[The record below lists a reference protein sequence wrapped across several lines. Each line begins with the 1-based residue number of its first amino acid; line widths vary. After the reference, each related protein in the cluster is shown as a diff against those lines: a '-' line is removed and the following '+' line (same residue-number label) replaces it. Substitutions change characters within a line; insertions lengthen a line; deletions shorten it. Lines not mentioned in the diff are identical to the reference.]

1 MTFLLDSNILI
12 YAYCEDMPQHTKVGA
27 WLTRTVNSSDSII
40 LTETVVL
47 SFYRIA
53 SNDRAMSN
61 PLSVADIAAAVENLL
76 NQANVILFTPT
87 NAHFRHFEQFCRKH
101 AVSSRLV
108 MDAHLCVAA
117 LASGATVAT
126 CDKDFKKFPHV
137 KIFNPSS

>member
-1 MTFLLDSNILI
+1 MTFLLDSNVLI
-12 YAYCEDMPQHTKVGA
+12 YAHCEDMPQHARVA
-27 WLTRTVNSSDSII
+27 EWLAQAINRGDAVI

-53 SNDRAMSN
+53 SNQKAMSN
-61 PLSVADIAAAVENLL
+61 PLSVADIGAAIENLL
-76 NQANVILFTPT
+76 AQSNVILFTPT
-87 NAHFRHFEQFCRKH
+87 SAHFRHFEQFCRKH
-101 AVSSRLV
+101 SISSRLV

-137 KIFNPSS
+137 KIFDPSM

>member
-12 YAYCEDMPQHTKVGA
+12 YAHCEDMPQHGRVA
-27 WLTRTVNSSDSII
+27 PWLAQAINRSDSVI

-53 SNDRAMSN
+53 SNQKAMSN
-61 PLSVADIAAAVENLL
+61 PLTVAEIAAAVENLL
-76 NQANVILFTPT
+76 AQVNVVLFTPT
-87 NAHFRHFEQFCRKH
+87 TAHFRHFEQFCRKH
-101 AVSSRLV
+101 SISSRLV

-137 KIFNPSS
+137 KIFNPSI

>member
-1 MTFLLDSNILI
+1 MTFLLDSNVLI
-12 YAYCEDMPQHTKVGA
+12 YAHCEDMAQHTKVAA
-27 WLTRTVNSSDSII
+27 WLAQVVNQGKSII

-53 SNDRAMSN
+53 SNQKAMSN
-61 PLSVADIAAAVENLL
+61 PLTVADIAAAVKNLL
-76 NQANVILFTPT
+76 AQANVLMFTPT

-101 AVSSRLV
+101 DISSRLV

-137 KIFNPSS
+137 KIFNPSI

>member
-1 MTFLLDSNILI
+1 MTFLLDSNVLI
-12 YAYCEDMPQHTKVGA
+12 YAHCQDMAQHARVAA
-27 WLTRTVNSSDSII
+27 WLAGAVNRGDSII

-61 PLSVADIAAAVENLL
+61 PLSVADIAAVVENLL
-76 NQANVILFTPT
+76 SQSNVMLFTAT
-87 NAHFRHFEQFCRKH
+87 NTHFRHFEQFCRKH
-101 AVSSRLV
+101 SISSRLM

-137 KIFNPSS
+137 KIFNPTI